1 MLPTP
6 IIDAARA
13 LEASVGTKLPSARTE
28 AATGPGTPSTTKTAS
43 HGRGS
48 DEALE
53 IDGFLDELDGADPP
67 PASRTP
73 GKPVEPIAEHLGRR
87 AVDVSTQTDPAPVL
101 SFDYSGLDLPKPA
114 VADAPKP
121 LVARLD
127 ALYKPAAEVASYT
140 ILPPTR
146 PIVKVRCA
154 SRCLLADVHRSA
166 R

>member
-6 IIDAARA
+6 TIDAARA
-13 LEASVGTKLPSARTE
+13 FEASVGTKLPSARTE

-67 PASRTP
+67 VASTTP
-73 GKPVEPIAEHLGRR
+73 VKPVERVAEPRERR
-87 AVDVSTQTDPAPVL
+87 AVDIGTQTDPAPVL
-101 SFDYSGLDLPKPA
+101 SFDYGGLDLPKPA
-114 VADAPKP
+114 KADAPKP

-140 ILPPTR
+140 ILPQTR
-146 PIVKVRCA
+146 PIVKVRWAA
-154 SRCLLADVHRSA
+154 SLPR
-166 R
+166 